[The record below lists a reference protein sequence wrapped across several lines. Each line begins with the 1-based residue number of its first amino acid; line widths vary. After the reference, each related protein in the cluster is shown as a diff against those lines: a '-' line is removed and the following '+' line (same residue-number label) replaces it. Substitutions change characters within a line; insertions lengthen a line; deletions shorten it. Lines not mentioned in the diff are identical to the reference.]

1 MSFSIR
7 SITPSDGRLGS
18 RRSEAELSK
27 GGSSETDAFST
38 QEDHT
43 GFFLSTYQATST
55 RRNNQLL
62 RNANNAISLIQVA
75 EDALDATAIA
85 LHKMRLLSVQTPDN
99 QDIHTGQWDLSVETA
114 GLTDEI
120 CQIFDKT
127 TFDNQ
132 SLLNGSVD
140 NQAYPVGDNPDQ
152 TIPITIRNMG
162 TVLLELREKMGAVV
176 VSKEAEHDF
185 QAVYTAQAT
194 IIDNAIRSV
203 SQVRTT
209 LDSLQNRFEEAIV
222 HLKQATD
229 NTAGRTHPIEDANF
243 AAETA
248 LFTRNVIL
256 QETELSIITQANQQP
271 RIAMQ
276 LLE

>member
-7 SITPSDGRLGS
+7 SIMPSDGRLGS
-18 RRSEAELSK
+18 RRSEAGLSK
-27 GGSSETDAFST
+27 GGFSETDASHT

-43 GFFLSTYQATST
+43 EFFLSTYQTT
-55 RRNNQLL
+55 HIRRNNQLL

-75 EDALDATAIA
+75 ENALDATAEA
-85 LHKMRLLSVQTPDN
+85 LHKMRLLSIQTADN
-99 QDIHTGQWDLSVETA
+99 LDEHADRRDLSLETA

-120 CQIFDKT
+120 RQIYGKT

-132 SLLNGSVD
+132 PLLNGSVD

-152 TIPITIRNMG
+152 SIPITIGDMG
-162 TVLLELREKMGAVV
+162 IILLDLREKMGAVV
-176 VSKEAEHDF
+176 ANEGEEHDP
-185 QAVYTAQAT
+185 QGVYIAQAT
-194 IIDNAIRSV
+194 IIDDAIRSV

-209 LDSLQNRFEEAIV
+209 LDSLQSRFEEAIAR
-222 HLKQATD
+222 LTQAME
-229 NTAGRTHPIEDANF
+229 NTANRAHPIEDADF

-248 LFTRNVIL
+248 LLTRNVIL
-256 QETELSIITQANQQP
+256 QKTGTSILTQANQEP
-271 RIAMQ
+271 KVAMQ